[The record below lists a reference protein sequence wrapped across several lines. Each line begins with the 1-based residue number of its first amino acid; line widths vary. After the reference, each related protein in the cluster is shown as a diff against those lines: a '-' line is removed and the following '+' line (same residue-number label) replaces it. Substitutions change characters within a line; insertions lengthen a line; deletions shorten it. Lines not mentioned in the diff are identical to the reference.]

1 MTESKSAPLLPRVVG
16 LVALVLGSA
25 LAGALMGPKWLASGR
40 SGPVE
45 SRPGRAAVS
54 APDSVAPD
62 QPVAI
67 VAGERVLG
75 ADLERAIETQMVPIR
90 ARLEKNLADERR
102 KLMDRALKGLIEE
115 RLVAA
120 EARARGITPE
130 TLLEQETGI
139 TSADVDAYFEKKP
152 LTGTLTREQVEPRLR
167 NYLAG
172 ENRTKL
178 LAELRERLGVE
189 ILLEPERQRVAAEDA
204 PAKGP
209 EGAPVELVLFSD
221 FQCPFCAR
229 VVPTLHQ
236 IEERYGGKV
245 RIAFRQFPL
254 TAIHPQAYGAA
265 EAALCADEQ
274 GKFWELHDALFA
286 DQKALAPERIVET
299 AGVLGIDIGEL
310 EACLGS
316 DRVKRRVDADL
327 AAGRA
332 LGLSGTPAAFV
343 NGRLLSGAQPLDAFA
358 TVIDD
363 ELARL
368 RAAAKR
374 GAGDAGS

>member
-1 MTESKSAPLLPRVVG
+1 MTETKSAPLLPRLVG

-25 LAGALMGPKWLASGR
+25 IVGALIGPRWLAPSQGSG
-40 SGPVE
+40 
-45 SRPGRAAVS
+45 AALATPPMAMAALAET
-54 APDSVAPD
+54 APDE
-62 QPVAI
+62 PVAI
-67 VAGERVLG
+67 VAGEAIRG
-75 ADLERAIETQMVPIR
+75 ADLDAAIETQMVPVR
-90 ARLEKNLADERR
+90 ARLEKSLADERR
-102 KLMDRALKGLIEE
+102 KLIDRALKGLIED

-130 TLLEQETGI
+130 ALLEQETGI

-152 LTGTLTREQVEPRLR
+152 LQGSLTREQVEPRLR

-172 ENRTKL
+172 ESRTKL
-178 LAELRERLGVE
+178 LAELRERHGVQ
-189 ILLEPERQRVAAEDA
+189 ILLEPERQRVAAGDA

-209 EGAPVELVLFSD
+209 ESAPVELVLFSD

-236 IEERYGGKV
+236 IEELYGDKV

-265 EAALCADEQ
+265 EASLCADEQ

-299 AGVLGIDIGEL
+299 ARVHGLDAGRL
-310 EACLGS
+310 AACLESGQT
-316 DRVKRRVDADL
+316 KHRVDEDL
-327 AAGRA
+327 AVGRA

-358 TVIDD
+358 AVIDD
-363 ELARL
+363 EIAR
-368 RAAAKR
+368 
-374 GAGDAGS
+374 GSSR